1 MKQAL
6 NDFYKE
12 LESLRTI
19 GNDVGDKRKEI
30 EKEVLI
36 FKNNVD
42 GIHINQMGFKS
53 QEIQEN
59 FNKHLDSIKNKIAKW
74 EKDFQKLSKE
84 EEFRDS
90 LKNSFIVIIYG
101 KVKAGKSTLGN
112 FVANNCLA
120 NQKPHFIV
128 YDKAGHEDTAEQL
141 NEFKTNITECTS
153 SIQLFTLGDKHK
165 GCGIAWVDTPGL
177 LSMTK
182 ENGDL
187 AKKYIEA
194 ADYIIFPTSSDA
206 PLQNDEIEQIRNLV
220 NSGKNSCIRLLITK
234 SDQTTEDEEEGK
246 IITITLNKSE
256 ENRKKQEED
265 IFNRIKETI
274 PNLQLDKEE
283 ILSISVLT
291 AKKALED
298 NNEELFKA
306 SNMIKFYESMNLI
319 LKEKALR
326 LKQESPFKR
335 LQGFLEEILG
345 KSQHSVNLE
354 QIRSDYNEL
363 KNLIEEKKK
372 LNRAIKENLK
382 AEASIIISEELIK
395 EERNL
400 NENNAKQI
408 FDRIQDNIKNKI
420 EEKIQKESCALI
432 DDFIARFDIIAP
444 VLDTKVEAIYNSFK
458 QYFKRNLFEKIV
470 NEVTLGFFCKEE
482 SYYESKK
489 IGNNGKE
496 VMERNRPLLEEYC
509 NKLIEYSNNKINEEI
524 LQPCEN
530 MVICLYESIDKL
542 ENNLKKIK
550 TTLN

>member
-30 EKEVLI
+30 EKEVSI

-42 GIHINQMGFKS
+42 GMNINQMGFKS

-59 FNKHLDSIKNKIAKW
+59 FNKHLDSIKNKISKW

-112 FVANNCLA
+112 FVASNCLE

-246 IITITLNKSE
+246 IITITSNKSK

-265 IFNRIKETI
+265 IFNRIKEAI
-274 PNLQLDKEE
+274 PNLQLDEE

-298 NNEELFKA
+298 NNEELFKG
-306 SNMIKFYESMNLI
+306 SNIIKFYESMNLI

-335 LQGFLEEILG
+335 LQGFLEGILG

-354 QIRSDYNEL
+354 RIRNDYNEL
-363 KNLIEEKKK
+363 KNLVEEKKR
-372 LNRAIKENLK
+372 LNKAIKENLK
-382 AEASIIISEELIK
+382 NEASIIISEELIK
-395 EERNL
+395 EEKNL

-420 EEKIQKESCALI
+420 EEKIQEEACALM
-432 DDFIARFDIIAP
+432 DDFIARFNIIAP
-444 VLDTKVEAIYNSFK
+444 TLDTKVEAVYTQVK
-458 QYFKRNLFEKIV
+458 QYVKRSFFEKFV
-470 NEVTLGFFCKEE
+470 NTVTLGTFCKEKSYTE
-482 SYYESKK
+482 SIK
-489 IGNNGKE
+489 IGTNRAEIVEK
-496 VMERNRPLLEEYC
+496 NRPLLQEYC
-509 NKLIEYSNNKINEEI
+509 NELIEYSSNKIIEEI

-550 TTLN
+550 ATLN

>member
-1 MKQAL
+1 M
-6 NDFYKE
+6 
-12 LESLRTI
+12 
-19 GNDVGDKRKEI
+19 
-30 EKEVLI
+30 
-36 FKNNVD
+36 
-42 GIHINQMGFKS
+42 
-53 QEIQEN
+53 
-59 FNKHLDSIKNKIAKW
+59 
-74 EKDFQKLSKE
+74 
-84 EEFRDS
+84 
-90 LKNSFIVIIYG
+90 
-101 KVKAGKSTLGN
+101 
-112 FVANNCLA
+112 
-120 NQKPHFIV
+120 
-128 YDKAGHEDTAEQL
+128 
-141 NEFKTNITECTS
+141 
-153 SIQLFTLGDKHK
+153 
-165 GCGIAWVDTPGL
+165 DTPGL

-400 NENNAKQI
+400 NENNA
-408 FDRIQDNIKNKI
+408 NKFLI
-420 EEKIQKESCALI
+420 AYKII
-432 DDFIARFDIIAP
+432 
-444 VLDTKVEAIYNSFK
+444 
-458 QYFKRNLFEKIV
+458 
-470 NEVTLGFFCKEE
+470 
-482 SYYESKK
+482 
-489 IGNNGKE
+489 
-496 VMERNRPLLEEYC
+496 
-509 NKLIEYSNNKINEEI
+509 
-524 LQPCEN
+524 
-530 MVICLYESIDKL
+530 
-542 ENNLKKIK
+542 
-550 TTLN
+550 

>member
-30 EKEVLI
+30 EKEVSI

-42 GIHINQMGFKS
+42 GININQMGFKS

-59 FNKHLDSIKNKIAKW
+59 FNKHLDSIKNKISKW

-112 FVANNCLA
+112 FVASNCLE

-187 AKKYIEA
+187 TKKYIEA

-246 IITITLNKSE
+246 IITITSNKSK

-265 IFNRIKETI
+265 IFNRIKEAI
-274 PNLQLDKEE
+274 PNLQLDEE

-298 NNEELFKA
+298 NNEELFKG
-306 SNMIKFYESMNLI
+306 SNIIKFYESMNLI

-354 QIRSDYNEL
+354 QIRNDYNEL
-363 KNLIEEKKK
+363 KNLVEEKKR
-372 LNRAIKENLK
+372 LNKAIKENLK
-382 AEASIIISEELIK
+382 NEASIIISEELIK
-395 EERNL
+395 EEKNL

-420 EEKIQKESCALI
+420 EEKIQEEACALM
-432 DDFIARFDIIAP
+432 DDFIARFNIIAP
-444 VLDTKVEAIYNSFK
+444 TLDTKVEAVYTQVK
-458 QYFKRNLFEKIV
+458 QYAKRSLFERLV
-470 NEVTLGFFCKEE
+470 NKVSFGAWCKEKSYTE
-482 SYYESKK
+482 SIK
-489 IGNNGKE
+489 IGTNRAEIVEK
-496 VMERNRPLLEEYC
+496 NRPLLQEYC
-509 NKLIEYSNNKINEEI
+509 NELIEYSSNKINEEI

>member
-30 EKEVLI
+30 EKEVSI

-42 GIHINQMGFKS
+42 GMNINQMGFKS

-59 FNKHLDSIKNKIAKW
+59 FNKHLDSIKNKISKW

-112 FVANNCLA
+112 FVASNCLE

-246 IITITLNKSE
+246 IITITSNKSK

-265 IFNRIKETI
+265 IFNRIKEAI
-274 PNLQLDKEE
+274 PNLQLDEE

-298 NNEELFKA
+298 NNEELFKG
-306 SNMIKFYESMNLI
+306 SNIIKFYESMNLI

-335 LQGFLEEILG
+335 LQGFLEGILG

-354 QIRSDYNEL
+354 RIRNDYNEL
-363 KNLIEEKKK
+363 KNLVEEKKR
-372 LNRAIKENLK
+372 LNKAIKENLK
-382 AEASIIISEELIK
+382 NEASIIISEELIK
-395 EERNL
+395 EEKNL

-420 EEKIQKESCALI
+420 EEKIQEEACALM
-432 DDFIARFDIIAP
+432 DDFIARFNIIAP
-444 VLDTKVEAIYNSFK
+444 TLDTKVEAVYTQVK
-458 QYFKRNLFEKIV
+458 QYVKRNLLEKCV
-470 NEVTLGFFCKEE
+470 NTVTFGVFCKEKSYTE
-482 SYYESKK
+482 SIK
-489 IGNNGKE
+489 IGTNRAEIVEK
-496 VMERNRPLLEEYC
+496 NRPLLQEYC
-509 NKLIEYSNNKINEEI
+509 NELIEYSSNKIIEEI

-550 TTLN
+550 ATLN

>member
-12 LESLRTI
+12 LESLRAI
-19 GNDVGDKRKEI
+19 GDDLSDKRKEI
-30 EKEVLI
+30 EEEVSI

-42 GIHINQMGFKS
+42 GININQMGFKS

-59 FNKHLDSIKNKIAKW
+59 FNKHLDSIKNKISKW

-112 FVANNCLA
+112 FVASNCLE
-120 NQKPHFIV
+120 NQKPHFVV
-128 YDKAGHEDTAEQL
+128 YDKAGYEDTTEQL
-141 NEFKTNITECTS
+141 SEFKTNITECTS

-234 SDQTTEDEEEGK
+234 SDQTTEDEEKGK
-246 IITITLNKSE
+246 IIIIISNKSK

-265 IFNRIKETI
+265 IFNRIKEAI
-274 PNLQLDKEE
+274 PNLQLDEE

-298 NNEELFKA
+298 NNEELFKT
-306 SNMIKFYESMNLI
+306 SNIIKFYESMNLI

-345 KSQHSVNLE
+345 KSQCSVNLE
-354 QIRSDYNEL
+354 QIRNDYNKL
-363 KNLIEEKKK
+363 KNLVEEKKK
-372 LNRAIKENLK
+372 LNKAIKENLK
-382 AEASIIISEELIK
+382 NESSIIISEELIK
-395 EERNL
+395 EEKNL

-408 FDRIQDNIKNKI
+408 FDRIQDNIENKI
-420 EEKIQKESCALI
+420 KEKIQEQACALM
-432 DDFIARFDIIAP
+432 DDFIARFNIIAP
-444 VLDTKVEAIYNSFK
+444 TLDTKVEAVYTQVK
-458 QYFKRNLFEKIV
+458 QYVKRSFFEKIV
-470 NEVTLGFFCKEE
+470 NKITFDTFCKKE
-482 SYYESKK
+482 SYTENIK
-489 IGNNGKE
+489 IGTNRAEIVEK
-496 VMERNRPLLEEYC
+496 NRPLLQEYC
-509 NKLIEYSNNKINEEI
+509 NELIEYSSNKINEEI
-524 LQPCEN
+524 LQPCEK

-550 TTLN
+550 ATLN